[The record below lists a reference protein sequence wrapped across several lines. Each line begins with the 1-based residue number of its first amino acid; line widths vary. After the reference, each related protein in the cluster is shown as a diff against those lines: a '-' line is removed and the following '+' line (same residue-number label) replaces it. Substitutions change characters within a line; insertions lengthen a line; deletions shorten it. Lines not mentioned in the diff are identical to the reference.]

1 MTEKYEIIYP
11 TGTWTDLDQVIE
23 SANSNYRFRMLTK
36 ETDDTDSLHVIYE
49 ITGEPEDIDLC
60 LYELT
65 DGNKLKVNRI

>member
-23 SANSNYRFRMLTK
+23 SANSNYRFRTLAK